1 MTEDANSG
9 LGPAAP
15 ASSGF
20 RGRLFRKYLS
30 LFVIVVSLA
39 LLTNSLI
46 DGWFAFTENKS
57 ALLRIQS
64 EQAET
69 AATKIGGFITEI
81 ANEVRWT
88 TQLPWTASLIEQKRF
103 DALRLLRQVP
113 AITELSQLDAAG
125 REQLRVSRLAMDV
138 LQSGTDFST
147 QAKFTEAVARHV
159 YYGPIYFRRESEPYM
174 EIAVAGAR
182 RDVGVSVAEVNLK
195 FIWDVVSQI
204 KVGRHGYA
212 YVVDADGRLIAHPDI
227 SLVLRKTNLSR
238 LDQVR
243 AAHAG
248 GGAGSQASM
257 GEVSTNLREQKVLAA
272 YAPVAPLG
280 WFVFVELPLDEAYAP
295 LYASMQRSA
304 LLFLAGLC
312 LAGLAGLFLARRM
325 VVPIRTLQAGVARV
339 GGGELGHQV
348 DVHTGDEIEA
358 LANQFNTMSVELRDS
373 KTREERVGRLRR
385 FLTAQLVNV
394 IESSGSE
401 ALLQSHRREVTV
413 VFCDM
418 RGFTA
423 FAEAAEPPEVMRVL
437 GEYHNELGALINKYE
452 GTLERFA
459 GDGLMVLFNDPLPCP
474 DPSLRAVRMAIEM
487 RDRVAALAAKW
498 RDDGHDLGFGI
509 GIAHG
514 ETTLGQIGFEGRFDY
529 SAIGRVPNIAARLCA
544 EARHAQ
550 ILIDPAVQDAVGNLV
565 RCEEVGS
572 IVLKGI
578 KNPVKT
584 LNVLS
589 LIDGVRY

>member
-1 MTEDANSG
+1 MKEDANIRVE
-9 LGPAAP
+9 PAAP
-15 ASSGF
+15 ASLSF
-20 RGRLFRKYLS
+20 RGRLFRKYLT
-30 LFVIVVSLA
+30 LFVIVVSFA

-57 ALLRIQS
+57 ALLRIQR

-69 AATKIGGFITEI
+69 AAAKIGGFITEI
-81 ANEVRWT
+81 ANEARWT
-88 TQLPWTASLIEQKRF
+88 TQLPWTASSMEQKRF

-113 AITELSQLDAAG
+113 AITELSHLNGAG

-138 LQSGTDFST
+138 VGSQADFS
-147 QAKFTEAVARHV
+147 ADPKFTETVARHV
-159 YYGPIYFRRESEPYM
+159 YYGPVYFRRESEPYM
-174 EIAVAGAR
+174 AIAVGGAR
-182 RDVGVSVAEVNLK
+182 RDAGVSVVDVNLK

-204 KVGRHGYA
+204 KVGQRGYA
-212 YVVDADGRLIAHPDI
+212 YVVDANGRLIAHPDI
-227 SLVLRKTNLSR
+227 SLVLRNTNLLR

-243 AAHAG
+243 ATQAG
-248 GGAGSQASM
+248 DARLQAPAGQV
-257 GEVSTNLREQKVLAA
+257 GTNLRGQKVLAA

-280 WFVFVELPLDEAYAP
+280 WSVFAELPLDEAYAP
-295 LYASMQRSA
+295 LYRSMERSA

-339 GGGELGHQV
+339 GGGDLGHQV
-348 DVHTGDEIEA
+348 DVRTGDEIEA
-358 LANQFNTMSVELRDS
+358 LANQFNNMSVELRDS
-373 KTREERVGRLRR
+373 KAREERVGRLRR

-413 VFCDM
+413 VFCDL

-423 FAEAAEPPEVMRVL
+423 FAEAAEPQEVMRIL
-437 GEYHNELGALINKYE
+437 SEYHNELGALIKKYE

-474 DPSLRAVRMAIEM
+474 DPSLRAVRMAIDM
-487 RDRVAALAAKW
+487 RDRVASLAMKW
-498 RDDGHDLGFGI
+498 RDEGYELGFGI

-529 SAIGRVPNIAARLCA
+529 SAIGRIPNISARLCA
-544 EARHAQ
+544 EARNGQ
-550 ILIDPAVQDAVGNLV
+550 ILIDGAVQNAIGGLAK
-565 RCEEVGS
+565 CEEVGS
-572 IVLKGI
+572 MTLKGI

-584 LNVLS
+584 VNVVRLN
-589 LIDGVRY
+589 DGIPN